1 MNATWQSP
9 ELRTHHGRHVIVRP
23 LNATADA
30 RALYQAGHKSVAHLY
45 TWQFLPYGPFRDE
58 DALCTWLS
66 DRQQQTDP
74 LFHTVCN
81 AQTGVPVG
89 IITIMSIVPEFGR
102 AELGHIWYDVDI
114 QRTAATTEAT
124 YLMLDYLFHQLH
136 YRRVE
141 WKCDAMNVRSR
152 NAALRFGFQYEG
164 TFRQHL
170 LVKGKNRDTAW
181 FSLID
186 SEWPKCRARFQE
198 YFAGTRPRLAN

>member
-1 MNATWQSP
+1 MNSTWQSP
-9 ELRTHHGRHVIVRP
+9 ALRTHQGRHVIVRP

-30 RALYQAGHKSVAHLY
+30 GALYLAGHKSSAHLY
-45 TWQFLPYGPFRDE
+45 TWQFLPYGPFSDE
-58 DALCTWLS
+58 DALCKWLS
-66 DRQQQTDP
+66 DRQQQIDP

-102 AELGHIWYDVDI
+102 AELGHIWYDVDV
-114 QRTAATTEAT
+114 QRTAVTTEAT
-124 YLMLDYLFHQLH
+124 YLMLDYLFHHLH